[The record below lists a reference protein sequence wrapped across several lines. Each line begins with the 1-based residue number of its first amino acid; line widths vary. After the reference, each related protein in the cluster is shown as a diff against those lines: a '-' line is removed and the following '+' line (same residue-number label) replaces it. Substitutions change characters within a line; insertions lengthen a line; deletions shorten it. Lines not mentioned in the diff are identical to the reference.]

1 MSTEACPHCH
11 EKVDPT
17 DDGCD
22 TERCRMRRAFIRQQ
36 VSVLYKPS
44 GYDSYNSGGE
54 WIRVDH
60 EPINL
65 AWAQAKALWDLKPE
79 GC

>member
-22 TERCRMRRAFIRQQ
+22 TERCRMRRAFVREAAI
-36 VSVLYKPS
+36 SFATTGTIS
-44 GYDSYNSGGE
+44 GAGC
-54 WIRVDH
+54 WTKAR
-60 EPINL
+60 
-65 AWAQAKALWDLKPE
+65 ALWDLKPE

>member
-22 TERCRMRRAFIRQQ
+22 TERCRMRRAFIRQAAI
-36 VSVLYKPS
+36 KAFADEDF
-44 GYDSYNSGGE
+44 DSFSTC
-54 WIRVDH
+54 WSDAVD
-60 EPINL
+60 
-65 AWAQAKALWDLKPE
+65 LWNAKPE

>member
-11 EKVDPT
+11 EKVNPA

-22 TERCRMRRAFIRQQ
+22 TERCRMRRAFVRQQ

-44 GYDSYNSGGE
+44 VYDSWSGPDYVN
-54 WIRVDH
+54 VDH
-60 EPINL
+60 VPINL
-65 AWAQAKALWDLKPE
+65 AWAQAKALWDNKPE